1 MKKTEKFD
9 DVQSGYE
16 YKYFLESIDKYRA
29 AVQNIYTYGCFN
41 QKQLSEQCNCSDQ
54 TIKKAFNFY
63 NLCLANYIKKKKG
76 TLSKKAKGRPTEA
89 KYLEYDR
96 FTLNEN
102 YLYNIYLWA
111 RITKKQMWAFS
122 YFRRHTS
129 LLINASRT
137 EIKNQLSDFFLYFSE
152 YMDRSKKAENSQ
164 DLGYI
169 IDMTAPTEKNMLIS
183 SMCDALAVFGRKAPY
198 SVPAYSISHKLKKL
212 CGNDSKSL
220 WSFMYDNYDRILYDE
235 AVYTIRQAIR
245 DRKLIGY
252 QTVGTEKQK
261 SVNYVVPLKIM
272 YEYNLGRCY
281 LLYSQLNSDSIIKS
295 IRLDKLYKVA
305 AYEPDGI
312 INYEKLYDV
321 LAVAENEIWLSG
333 DYTKKDCLSRIVLKN
348 VKPQAFSLIEKY
360 GVCYTEDR
368 EAKTV
373 TFNIRKADD
382 IKPFIRT
389 LGGDAIISEEDNPG
403 LFREFAYDARIGRQM
418 YYDDSFADRPAEKD
432 SQPAKDSKTASG
444 NDNIK
449 KYASYP
455 TLRLFNKYGSFMN
468 ILAEELAEHIFSEII
483 RMPVEKRA
491 GQIGYSSNRLER
503 VLNSYFKIYGFDE
516 LRTEAS
522 NITEWFT
529 KATEELSDSDYSSW
543 FSVNGGKFEAVADL
557 NEYEHKQLLTN
568 IEYEYLR
575 LMLGDPDARAIIGNE
590 YCEKLSEYVGSA
602 DTTLDEF
609 FTVRYANRNEKTI
622 ENKHSVLR
630 TIMRAMNNEKK
641 ADIEYKG
648 KHYICSAYRFTYS
661 LRERKHRLMVFDG
674 NYIMQ
679 LNLCDI
685 KDAQMTKEPS
695 LSDEEM
701 NKLLTERKKYIEI
714 AIPQNDDAQQRNVFE
729 RALRLFGGFERYSWN
744 DAKNGEYVIAVAY
757 YEPDISVSSSA
768 DRRIY
773 RRDTVAADIMSLGRY
788 ARVMKQPGFEL
799 DGVRYDSSLYDYI
812 SKNYSGTAARYEK

>member
-1 MKKTEKFD
+1 MENENKKNNNNKF
-9 DVQSGYE
+9 
-16 YKYFLESIDKYRA
+16 FIESIDKYRA
-29 AVQNIYTYGCFN
+29 IIQNICTYGCVD
-41 QKQLSEQCNCSDQ
+41 SEQLEKLCQCSGG
-54 TIKKAFNFY
+54 TIKKGLDFC
-63 NLCLANYIKKKKG
+63 NLCLSNYSEQKKNKP
-76 TLSKKAKGRPTEA
+76 TEKAKGCPTKA

-96 FTLNEN
+96 FALNEN

-129 LLINASRT
+129 LLINASST

-152 YMDRSKKAENSQ
+152 YMDRSRSAGKSQ

-252 QTVGTEKQK
+252 KTVGTEKHK
-261 SVNYVVPLKIM
+261 PVYYVVPLKIM

-281 LLYSQLNSDSIIKS
+281 LLYSPLNSDSIIKS

-305 AYEPDGI
+305 AYEPDSI

-491 GQIGYSSNRLER
+491 GQIEYSSNRLER

-575 LMLGDPDARAIIGNE
+575 LMMGDPDARAIIGNE